1 MLMSLFQSFPKLK
14 KTNKELAIKFIKRDK
29 AESCCNASRTVF
41 LITSNFTSLFSASLG
56 SYVPAYTSQLCISNF
71 STRFMLH
78 EISLCKSSV
87 STADQEHA
95 HAHTHTHTQVLG
107 HCIYSFSEHR
117 AIKSV
122 LQHRHGPGT
131 RTVFSK
137 I

>member
-1 MLMSLFQSFPKLK
+1 MLMSLFQSFPKL

-29 AESCCNASRTVF
+29 PESCCNASRTVF

-71 STRFMLH
+71 SSRFMLH

-95 HAHTHTHTQVLG
+95 HAHTHTQVLG
-107 HCIYSFSEHR
+107 HCIYSFGEHG

-131 RTVFSK
+131 LTVFSK